1 MAENGHQESARC
13 SVTISLNSRGEVQI
27 TVKAYGDA
35 LESGDEPRAGFKNA
49 RHRELVHMGE
59 ECISVLD
66 EIKNH
71 VRADGGKV
79 AGDAAN

>member
-1 MAENGHQESARC
+1 MAENGHQESARS
-13 SVTISLNSRGEVQI
+13 SVTISLNSKGEAQI

-49 RHRELVHMGE
+49 RHRELIHMGE

-66 EIKNH
+66 EIKSA
-71 VRADGGKV
+71 VRANGGKV
-79 AGDAAN
+79 AGDGS